1 MGRWWREGKERVKW
15 TEEKGKNVQK
25 EDQTSKD
32 KGQGKE
38 AQGEQ
43 SEKRNLLN
51 EPGGMGIKGDHH
63 YTAVH
68 YWWEGKVIE
77 KGEGRFIIIVGKKSV
92 SGGGGEKRQYHSS
105 QFLVL

>member
-1 MGRWWREGKERVKW
+1 MMERGEGKGLM
-15 TEEKGKNVQK
+15 KGRRKKKENNWQK
-25 EDQTSKD
+25 EDQTIQD
-32 KGQGKE
+32 KGKE

-68 YWWEGKVIE
+68 YWWEGKI
-77 KGEGRFIIIVGKKSV
+77 R
-92 SGGGGEKRQYHSS
+92 
-105 QFLVL
+105 L